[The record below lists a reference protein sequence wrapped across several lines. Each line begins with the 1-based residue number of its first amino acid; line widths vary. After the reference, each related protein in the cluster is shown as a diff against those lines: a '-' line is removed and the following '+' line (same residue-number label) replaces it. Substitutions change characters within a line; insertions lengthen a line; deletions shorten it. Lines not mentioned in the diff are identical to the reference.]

1 MSTAATTVTN
11 NLGGIFSSVSTF
23 ISVFCGGAGTSEALV
38 LRQYDDEY
46 FDNKTSAFDNA
57 REENSITNLSCQK
70 RLQQQQR
77 LPLLLRH
84 QNRLRRE

>member
-1 MSTAATTVTN
+1 MVTMGVDN
-11 NLGGIFSSVSTF
+11 GDNDDDDGMT
-23 ISVFCGGAGTSEALV
+23 LV
-38 LRQYDDEY
+38 LRQYDDKY